1 MYKKSPNNLRLIDM
15 KTFDFDSIVK
25 NPSVFADGRLP
36 AHADYVPFRSE
47 AELALGET
55 SLRMP
60 LDGVWRFRYSR
71 NPSAA
76 PDGFWQPGYDLSGW
90 DSIRVPAHIQ
100 MEGYDA
106 PAYVNTQY
114 PWDASEELR
123 PGEMPEVFNPVADYV
138 CSFRLPDRFRGEEV
152 CISLQ
157 GVESGF
163 ALWLNGLYIGYSED
177 SFTPSDFR
185 LTDALCEGENRLALR
200 VWKWTPGSWFE
211 DQDFYRFSGIFR
223 SVFLY
228 AVPKTAVTDLS
239 LLPLLNGDFS
249 VGELKIS
256 AYTRGSGRLR
266 IRVLSGTEELLSGDA
281 AIDETLNHCTR
292 SFRIE
297 RPLLWSAEAPN
308 LYRVL
313 LEVLDSEDTVT
324 EVIAQDIGFRKIEIR
339 DGILLLNGKRLVFH
353 GVDRHDFSSV
363 CGRVPNR
370 EELLLDILT
379 MKRSNI
385 NAIRTSHYPNQTELY
400 ALCDRYGLYVMD
412 ENNMETHGSWDAYL
426 HGQADADFI
435 IPKDHREYA
444 PLLLDRVRSTYQRDK
459 NHPCVILWSCGNE
472 SYGGS
477 VIREMSRLFRS
488 LDPYRPVHYEGIT
501 WDPSYP
507 DTSDLESRMYT
518 PAAEIEAFLSEH
530 PEKPLI
536 CCEYT
541 HAMGNSCGA
550 MHKYTDLSERE
561 MHYQGGFIWDYVDQT
576 VWKKNRYGEWF
587 LAYGGDHGE
596 RPTDYSFSGNG
607 IVYGGDRR
615 PSPKMQEVKYNY
627 QDIRISVDGD
637 GILIK
642 NRFLFTDT
650 ARYHAEAI
658 LLADGEEIMR
668 EDLGTLSVPPLS
680 DASFPL
686 PASLPAAMRLRRDSA
701 RSLGKPEP
709 EFAVT
714 VSFSLKEDCI
724 WAKAGHEIAFGQFVF
739 PHEVQPFECNE
750 PLTLIRG
757 KSNVGVRGRDFSAQF
772 SSIHPGLTSYVYA
785 GKELIEQI
793 PMPNFWRAPT
803 DNDRGNL
810 MPQRYAQWKIA
821 SLYVTAK
828 HEGAW
833 NFYPEVEAR
842 PHSAVIR
849 YRYYMPT
856 VPASSCTVSYE
867 VFGDGTVRVTLSY
880 DAVKGL
886 PDMPEFGMLFRMD
899 ADYDRIRWYGLG
911 PEETYADRLR
921 GAKLGVYEK
930 SVRDCLARYNVPQ
943 ESGNHCGVRRLQ
955 VTDRRGRG
963 MEFFGDNLSVN
974 VLPWTPHELENAAH
988 IHELPPVHYTVV
1000 RAALQQMGVGG
1011 DDSWGARTHPEYL
1024 LPAEQD
1030 LRFSFCFR
1038 GI

>member
-1 MYKKSPNNLRLIDM
+1 M

-36 AHADYVPFRSE
+36 AHADFVPYRNA
-47 AELALGET
+47 AELASGENG
-55 SLRMP
+55 LRMS
-60 LDGVWRFRYSR
+60 LDGIWRFRYSR

-100 MEGYDA
+100 MEGYDV

-114 PWDASEELR
+114 PWDAQEELK

-138 CSFRLPDRFRGEEV
+138 CSFRLPEHFRGEEV

-163 ALWLNGLYIGYSED
+163 ALWLNGVYIGYSED

-185 LTDALCEGENRLALR
+185 LTDALCEGENCLAIR

-228 AVPKTAVTDLS
+228 MIPKTAVTDLS
-239 LLPLLNGDFS
+239 VLPLLNDNFTS
-249 VGELKIS
+249 GELKLT
-256 AYTRGSGRLR
+256 AFTHGSGCLKVH
-266 IRVLSGTEELLSGDA
+266 VLQGAEELLSGET
-281 AIDETLNHCTR
+281 AIDGTLNHCTC
-292 SFRIE
+292 SFRLE
-297 RPLLWSAEAPN
+297 HPLLWSAEAPH
-308 LYRVL
+308 LYRL
-313 LEVLDSEDTVT
+313 MLEVLDAAGTIT
-324 EVIAQDIGFRKIEIR
+324 EVIEQEFGFRRIEIK

-363 CGRVPNR
+363 SGRVPNR

-379 MKRSNI
+379 MKRHNI
-385 NAIRTSHYPNQTELY
+385 NAIRTSHYPNQSALY
-400 ALCDRYGLYVMD
+400 ELCDRYGIYVMD
-412 ENNMETHGSWDAYL
+412 ENNMETHGSWDAFL
-426 HGQADADFI
+426 RGKAGAEFI
-435 IPKDHREYA
+435 VPKDHQEFA
-444 PLLLDRVRSTYQRDK
+444 PLLLDRVRSMYQRDK
-459 NHPCVILWSCGNE
+459 NHACIILWSCGNE

-477 VIREMSRLFRS
+477 VIREMSRLFHS
-488 LDPYRPVHYEGIT
+488 LDPHRPVHYEGIT

-518 PAAEIEAFLSEH
+518 PAAEIEAFLAEH
-530 PEKPLI
+530 PKKPLI

-576 VWKKNRYGEWF
+576 IWKKNRYGQWY

-607 IVYGGDRR
+607 IVYGGDRS
-615 PSPKMQEVKYNY
+615 PSPKMQEVKFNY
-627 QDIRISVDGD
+627 QDIRVSVDES
-637 GILIK
+637 GILVK

-650 ARYHAEAI
+650 GCFRAEAL
-658 LLADGEEIMR
+658 LLADGR
-668 EDLGTLSVPPLS
+668 EVARVDLSPLSVPPLS

-686 PASLPAAMRLRRDSA
+686 PAALTEAMQVRRDAA
-701 RSLGKPEP
+701 RSLGKPKP
-709 EFAVT
+709 EFALT
-714 VSFSLKEDCI
+714 VSFSLKEDCS

-739 PHEVQPFECNE
+739 PHQASPFTCEQ

-757 KSNVGVRGRDFSAQF
+757 KSNVGVRGKNFSAQF
-772 SSIHPGLTSYVYA
+772 SAIHPGLTSYVFA
-785 GKELIEQI
+785 GKELIAST
-793 PMPNFWRAPT
+793 PMPTFWRAPT
-803 DNDRGNL
+803 ENDKGNL

-828 HEGAW
+828 HEGTW
-833 NFYPEVEAR
+833 DLYPEVTEH
-842 PHSAVIR
+842 PHSVEIR
-849 YRYYMPT
+849 YHYFMPT
-856 VPASSCTVSYE
+856 VPESSCFVNYE
-867 VFGDGTVRVTLSY
+867 VFGDGTVRTTLSY
-880 DAVKGL
+880 DAVQGL
-886 PDMPEFGMLFRMD
+886 PDMPEFGMLFKLD
-899 ADYDRIRWYGLG
+899 ADYDRVCWYGLG
-911 PEETYADRLR
+911 PEETYVDRLR
-921 GAKLGVYEK
+921 GAKLGRYEK
-930 SVRDCLARYNVPQ
+930 SVRDCLARYNDPQ
-943 ESGNHCGVRRLQ
+943 ESGNHCGVRRLR
-955 VTDRRGRG
+955 VLDRKGRG
-963 MEFFGDNLSVN
+963 MEFFGTDLSMN

-988 IHELPPVHYTVV
+988 EHELPPIHYTVV

-1011 DDSWGARTHPEYL
+1011 DDSWGASTHPEYL
-1024 LPAEQD
+1024 LPVGQD
-1030 LRFSFCFR
+1030 LRFTFCFR
-1038 GI
+1038 GV

>member
-1 MYKKSPNNLRLIDM
+1 M

-36 AHADYVPFRSE
+36 AHADFIPYRNE
-47 AELALGET
+47 AEYAVRES

-60 LDGVWRFRYSR
+60 LDGIWRFRYSR

-76 PDGFWQPGYDLSGW
+76 SDGFWQPGYDLSGW

-100 MEGYDA
+100 MEGYDV

-114 PWDASEELR
+114 PWDASEELQ
-123 PGEMPEVFNPVADYV
+123 PGQMPEVFNPVADYV
-138 CSFRLPDRFRGEEV
+138 CSFRLPDSFRGEDV

-177 SFTPSDFR
+177 SFTPADFR
-185 LTDALCEGENRLALR
+185 LTDALCEGENRLAVR

-228 AVPKTAVTDLS
+228 AVPRTAIIDLS
-239 LLPLLNGDFS
+239 VVPLLDDSFTKGT
-249 VGELKIS
+249 LHLS
-256 AYTRGSGRLR
+256 AHTQGGGTLR
-266 IRVLSGTEELLSGDA
+266 IRLFEGDRLLCTQESVISEMFNSFSLS
-281 AIDETLNHCTR
+281 IDVD
-292 SFRIE
+292 

-308 LYRVL
+308 LYR
-313 LEVLDSEDTVT
+313 LELAVLDASGQLT
-324 EVIAQDIGFRKIEIR
+324 ELIPQEIGFRRIEIK

-353 GVDRHDFSSV
+353 GVDRHDFSSI

-379 MKRSNI
+379 MKRNNI
-385 NAIRTSHYPNQTELY
+385 NAIRTSHYPNQSALY
-400 ALCDRYGLYVMD
+400 ELCDRYGIYVMD
-412 ENNMETHGSWDAYL
+412 ENNMETHGSWDAL
-426 HGQADADFI
+426 LRGKAGPDFVV
-435 IPKDHREYA
+435 PKDHKEFA
-444 PLLLDRVRSTYQRDK
+444 PLLLDRVRSMYQRDK
-459 NHPCVILWSCGNE
+459 NHPSVILWSCGNE

-477 VIREMSRLFRS
+477 VIREMSRLFHS
-488 LDPYRPVHYEGIT
+488 LDSHRPVHYEGIT

-518 PAAEIEAFLSEH
+518 PAAEIEAFLAEH

-576 VWKKNRYGEWF
+576 IWKKNRYGEWY

-607 IVYGGDRR
+607 IVYGGDRS

-627 QDIRISVDGD
+627 QDIRVSVDES
-637 GILIK
+637 GILVK

-650 ARYHAEAI
+650 ADFRAEA
-658 LLADGEEIMR
+658 LLQADGR
-668 EDLGTLSVPPLS
+668 DVAKVDLGTLSVPPLS
-680 DASFPL
+680 DAAFPL
-686 PASLPAAMRLRRDSA
+686 PAVLTDTMKVQRDAA
-701 RSLGKPEP
+701 RSLGRPEP
-709 EFAVT
+709 EFAIT
-714 VSFSLKEDCI
+714 VSFSLKENCS
-724 WAKAGHEIAFGQFVF
+724 WADAGHEIAFGQYVF
-739 PHEVQPFECNE
+739 PREVSPFDCTE
-750 PLTLIRG
+750 PFTLIRG
-757 KSNVGVRGRDFSAQF
+757 KSNVGVRGKNFSAQF
-772 SSIHPGLTSYVYA
+772 SAIYPGLTSYIFA
-785 GKELIEQI
+785 GKELISQI

-803 DNDRGNL
+803 DNDKGSL

-828 HEGAW
+828 HEGTW
-833 NFYPEVEAR
+833 DLYPEVVEH
-842 PHSAVIR
+842 PHSVLIR
-849 YRYYMPT
+849 YHYYMPT
-856 VPASSCTVSYE
+856 VPASSCFVSYE
-867 VFGDGTVRVTLSY
+867 VFGDGTIRTTLSY

-886 PDMPEFGMLFRMD
+886 PDMPEFGMLFKLD
-899 ADYDRIRWYGLG
+899 ADYDRIFWYGLG
-911 PEETYADRLR
+911 PEETYSDRLR
-921 GAKLGVYEK
+921 GAKLGLYEK
-930 SVRDCLARYNVPQ
+930 SVRDCLARYNDPQ
-943 ESGNHCGVRRLQ
+943 ESGNHCGVRTLK
-955 VTDRRGRG
+955 VVDRRGRG

-974 VLPWTPHELENAAH
+974 VLPWTPHELESAAH
-988 IHELPPVHYTVV
+988 AHELPPVHYTVV
-1000 RAALQQMGVGG
+1000 RAAMQQMGVGG

-1030 LRFSFCFR
+1030 LCFSFCFR

>member
-1 MYKKSPNNLRLIDM
+1 M

-36 AHADYVPFRSE
+36 AHADFIPYRNE
-47 AELALGET
+47 AEYAVRES

-60 LDGVWRFRYSR
+60 LDGIWRFRYSR

-76 PDGFWQPGYDLSGW
+76 SDGFWQPGYDLSGW

-100 MEGYDA
+100 MEGYDV

-114 PWDASEELR
+114 PWDASEELQ
-123 PGEMPEVFNPVADYV
+123 PGQMPEVFNPVADYV
-138 CSFRLPDRFRGEEV
+138 CSFRLPDSFRGEDV

-177 SFTPSDFR
+177 SFTPADFR
-185 LTDALCEGENRLALR
+185 LTDALCEGENRLAVR

-228 AVPKTAVTDLS
+228 AVPRTAIIDLS
-239 LLPLLNGDFS
+239 VVPLLDDSLTKGT
-249 VGELKIS
+249 LHLS
-256 AYTRGSGRLR
+256 AHTQGGGTLR
-266 IRVLSGTEELLSGDA
+266 IRLFEGDRLLCTQESVISEMFNSFSLS
-281 AIDETLNHCTR
+281 IDVD
-292 SFRIE
+292 

-308 LYRVL
+308 LYR
-313 LEVLDSEDTVT
+313 LELAVLDASGQLT
-324 EVIAQDIGFRKIEIR
+324 ELIPQEIGFRRIEIK

-353 GVDRHDFSSV
+353 GVDRHDFSSI

-379 MKRSNI
+379 MKRNNI
-385 NAIRTSHYPNQTELY
+385 NAIRTSHYPNQSALY
-400 ALCDRYGLYVMD
+400 ELCDRYGIYVMD
-412 ENNMETHGSWDAYL
+412 ENNMETHGSWDAL
-426 HGQADADFI
+426 LRGKAGPDFVV
-435 IPKDHREYA
+435 PKDHKEFA
-444 PLLLDRVRSTYQRDK
+444 PLLLDRVRSMYQRDK
-459 NHPCVILWSCGNE
+459 NHPSVILWSCGNE

-477 VIREMSRLFRS
+477 VIREMSRLFHS
-488 LDPYRPVHYEGIT
+488 LDSHRPVHDEGIT

-518 PAAEIEAFLSEH
+518 PAAEIEAFLAEH

-550 MHKYTDLSERE
+550 MHKYTDLSEWE

-576 VWKKNRYGEWF
+576 IWKKNRYGEWY

-607 IVYGGDRR
+607 IVYGGDRS

-627 QDIRISVDGD
+627 QDIRVSVDES
-637 GILIK
+637 GILVK

-650 ARYHAEAI
+650 ADFRAEA
-658 LLADGEEIMR
+658 LLQADGR
-668 EDLGTLSVPPLS
+668 DVAKVDLGTLSVPPLS
-680 DASFPL
+680 DAAFPL
-686 PASLPAAMRLRRDSA
+686 PAVLTDTMKVQRDAA
-701 RSLGKPEP
+701 RSLGRPEP
-709 EFAVT
+709 EFAIT
-714 VSFSLKEDCI
+714 VSFSLKENCS
-724 WAKAGHEIAFGQFVF
+724 WADAGHEIAFGQYVF
-739 PHEVQPFECNE
+739 PREACTFTCTE

-757 KSNVGVRGRDFSAQF
+757 KSNVGVRGKNFSAQF
-772 SSIHPGLTSYVYA
+772 SAIHPGLTSYIFA
-785 GKELIEQI
+785 GKELISQI

-803 DNDRGNL
+803 DNDKGSL

-828 HEGAW
+828 HEGTW
-833 NFYPEVEAR
+833 DLYPEVVEH
-842 PHSAVIR
+842 PHSVLIR
-849 YRYYMPT
+849 YHYYMPT
-856 VPASSCTVSYE
+856 VPASSCFVSYE
-867 VFGDGTVRVTLSY
+867 VFGDGTIRTTLSY

-886 PDMPEFGMLFRMD
+886 PDMPEFGMLFKLD
-899 ADYDRIRWYGLG
+899 ADYDRIFWYGLG
-911 PEETYADRLR
+911 PEETYSDRLR
-921 GAKLGVYEK
+921 GAKLGLYEK
-930 SVRDCLARYNVPQ
+930 SVRDCLARYNDPQ
-943 ESGNHCGVRRLQ
+943 ESGNHCGVRTLK
-955 VTDRRGRG
+955 VVDRRGRG

-974 VLPWTPHELENAAH
+974 VLPWTPHELESAAH
-988 IHELPPVHYTVV
+988 AHELPPIHYTVV
-1000 RAALQQMGVGG
+1000 RAAMQQMGVGG

-1030 LRFSFCFR
+1030 LCFSFCFR

>member
-1 MYKKSPNNLRLIDM
+1 M
-15 KTFDFDSIVK
+15 KTFHFDDIVK
-25 NPSVFADGRLP
+25 NPSVFSDGRLP
-36 AHADYVPFRSE
+36 AHADFVPYRNA
-47 AELALGET
+47 AELAAGET

-60 LDGVWRFRYSR
+60 LDGIWRFRYSC

-100 MEGYDA
+100 MEGYDV

-114 PWDASEELR
+114 PWDATEELQ

-138 CSFRLPDRFRGEEV
+138 CSFRLPGSFRGEEV

-177 SFTPSDFR
+177 SFTPSDFC
-185 LTDALCEGENRLALR
+185 LTDALCEGENRLAIR

-228 AVPKTAVTDLS
+228 TVPKAAVTDLS
-239 LLPLLNGDFS
+239 ILPLLDES
-249 VGELKIS
+249 LSSGELSIS
-256 AYTRGSGRLR
+256 AVTRGSGCLR
-266 IRVLSGTEELLSGDA
+266 IHVLNDTRELLAGDV
-281 AIDETLNHCTR
+281 AIDETLNCCTKT
-292 SFRIE
+292 FHLDH
-297 RPLLWSAEAPN
+297 PLLWSAEVPN

-313 LEVLDSEDTVT
+313 FEVTDADGVLT
-324 EVIAQDIGFRKIEIR
+324 EVIAQDIGFRRIEIR

-379 MKRSNI
+379 MKRHNI
-385 NAIRTSHYPNQTELY
+385 NAIRTSHYPNQSALY
-400 ALCDRYGLYVMD
+400 ELCDRYGLYVMD
-412 ENNMETHGSWDAYL
+412 ENNMETHGSWDAFL
-426 HGQADADFI
+426 RRRAGADYI
-435 IPKDHREYA
+435 IPKDHQEYA
-444 PLLLDRVRSTYQRDK
+444 PLLLDRVRSMYHRDK

-477 VIREMSRLFRS
+477 VIREMARLFHS
-488 LDPYRPVHYEGIT
+488 LDPHRPVHYEGIT

-518 PAAEIEAFLSEH
+518 PAAEIESFLSEH

-561 MHYQGGFIWDYVDQT
+561 VHYQGGFIWDYVDQT
-576 VWKKNRYGEWF
+576 IWKKNRYGEWF

-607 IVYGGDRR
+607 IVYGGDRS
-615 PSPKMQEVKYNY
+615 PSPKMQEVKFNY
-627 QDIRISVDGD
+627 QDIRISVDEN
-637 GILIK
+637 GILVK

-650 ARYHAEAI
+650 ACFRAEAV
-658 LLADGEEIMR
+658 LQADGSEVAR
-668 EDLGTLSVPPLS
+668 TDLGVVSVPPLS
-680 DASFPL
+680 DAAFPL
-686 PASLPAAMRLRRDSA
+686 PSSLTEKMQTLRDAAQ
-701 RSLGKPEP
+701 SLGKPEP
-709 EFAVT
+709 EFVLT
-714 VSFSLKEDCI
+714 VSFTLREDCL
-724 WAKAGHEIAFGQFVF
+724 WAKAGHEIAFGQHVV
-739 PHEVQPFECNE
+739 PRAVQPFTCSE

-757 KSNVGVRGRDFSAQF
+757 KFNVGVRGKDFSAQF
-772 SSIHPGLTSYVYA
+772 SAIHPGLTSYVFA

-803 DNDRGNL
+803 DNDKGNL

-828 HEGAW
+828 YEGGW
-833 NFYPEVEAR
+833 DFYPELEER
-842 PHSAVIR
+842 SDSAVIR
-849 YRYYMPT
+849 YRYFMPT
-856 VPASSCTVSYE
+856 VPASSCVVSYE
-867 VFGDGTVRVTLSY
+867 VFGDGTVCTTLTY

-886 PDMPEFGMLFRMD
+886 PDMPEFGMLFKLS
-899 ADYDRIRWYGLG
+899 ADFDRVCWYGLG

-921 GAKLGVYEK
+921 GAKLGLYEK

-943 ESGNHCGVRRLQ
+943 ESGNHCGVRRLK
-955 VTDRRGRG
+955 VVDRKGRG
-963 MEFFGDNLSVN
+963 MEFFGDSLSVN
-974 VLPWTPHELENAAH
+974 VLPWTPHELESAAH
-988 IHELPPVHYTVV
+988 AHELPPIHYTVV
-1000 RAALQQMGVGG
+1000 RAAMQQMGIGG

-1024 LPAEQD
+1024 LPSEQD
-1030 LRFSFCFR
+1030 LCFSFCFR

>member
-1 MYKKSPNNLRLIDM
+1 M
-15 KTFDFDSIVK
+15 KTFDFNSIVK
-25 NPSVFADGRLP
+25 NPDVFADGRLP
-36 AHADYVPFRSE
+36 AHADFVPYRNA
-47 AELALGET
+47 AELALGES
-55 SLRMP
+55 SLRMS
-60 LDGVWRFRYSR
+60 LDGIWRFRYAR

-76 PDGFWQPGYDLSGW
+76 PDGFWQPDYDISGW

-100 MEGYDA
+100 MEGYDV

-114 PWDASEELR
+114 PWDAQGELQ
-123 PGEMPEVFNPVADYV
+123 PGEMPELFNPVADYI
-138 CSFRLPDRFRGEEV
+138 CTFSLPESFRGEEV

-185 LTDALCEGENRLALR
+185 LTEALCEGENRLAIR

-211 DQDFYRFSGIFR
+211 DQDFFRFSGIFR

-228 AVPKTAVTDLS
+228 AVPKTAVTDLA
-239 LLPLLNGDFS
+239 LLPLLEDDFLH
-249 VGELKIS
+249 GELRVS
-256 AYTRGSGRLR
+256 AETCGSGSLRLR
-266 IRVLSGTEELLSGDA
+266 LLQGGKLLLTREA
-281 AIDETLNHCTR
+281 PIDEAENRCAVALPVDH
-292 SFRIE
+292 
-297 RPLLWSAEAPN
+297 PLLWSAEAPS
-308 LYRVL
+308 LYRL
-313 LEVLDSEDTVT
+313 ELEVLTPEGTLT
-324 EVIAQDIGFRKIEIR
+324 ELIAQDVGFRRIEIR
-339 DGILLLNGKRLVFH
+339 DGILLLNGRRLVFH

-370 EELLLDILT
+370 EELLTDILT
-379 MKRSNI
+379 MKRNNI
-385 NAIRTSHYPNQTELY
+385 NAIRTSHYPNQSALY
-400 ALCDRYGLYVMD
+400 ELCDRYGIYVMD
-412 ENNMETHGSWDAYL
+412 ENNMETHGSWDAFL
-426 HGQADADFI
+426 RGKADPDYV
-435 IPKDHREYA
+435 IPKDHSEFA

-459 NHPCVILWSCGNE
+459 NHPSVVLWSCGNE

-477 VIREMSRLFRS
+477 VIREMTRLFHR
-488 LDPYRPVHYEGIT
+488 LDPHRPVHYEGIT

-518 PAAEIEAFLSEH
+518 PAAEIEAFLAEH

-536 CCEYT
+536 CCEYS

-576 VWKKNRYGEWF
+576 IWKKNRYGEWF

-615 PSPKMQEVKYNY
+615 PSPKMQEVKFNY
-627 QDIRISVDGD
+627 QDIRVAVTEDSVTV
-637 GILIK
+637 K

-650 ARYHAEAI
+650 ACFRATAVLLSDGVEI
-658 LLADGEEIMR
+658 LNA
-668 EDLGTLSVPPLS
+668 DLGTLSVPPLS
-680 DASFPL
+680 DATFPL
-686 PASLPAAMRLRRDSA
+686 PSVLSDTVRLRRDAA
-701 RSLGKPEP
+701 RSAGKAEP

-714 VSFSLKEDCI
+714 VSFSLKEDCA
-724 WAKAGHEIAFGQFVF
+724 WAKAGHEIAFGQAVL
-739 PHEVQPFECNE
+739 PREAVPFTCEE
-750 PLTLIRG
+750 PLTLVRG
-757 KSNVGVRGRDFSAQF
+757 KSIVGVRGKNFSAQF
-772 SSIHPGLTSYVYA
+772 SAIQPGLTSYVYA
-785 GKELIEQI
+785 GRELIEQI

-803 DNDRGNL
+803 DNDKGSL

-828 HEGAW
+828 HEGTW
-833 NFYPEVEAR
+833 DLYPEVKAR
-842 PHSAVIR
+842 EHSVLIR
-849 YRYYMPT
+849 YHYYLPT
-856 VPASSCTVSYE
+856 TPESSCFVGYE
-867 VFGDGTVRVTLSY
+867 VFGDGTIRTTLSY

-886 PDMPEFGMLFRMD
+886 PDMPEFGMMFRFN
-899 ADYDRIRWYGLG
+899 ADFDRVRWYGLG

-921 GAKLGVYEK
+921 GAKLGRYERA
-930 SVRDCLARYNVPQ
+930 VRDCLAEYNAPQ

-955 VTDRRGRG
+955 VVDLRGRG
-963 MEFFGDNLSVN
+963 IEFFGENLSVN
-974 VLPWTPHELENAAH
+974 VLPWTPHELESAFHAY
-988 IHELPPVHYTVV
+988 ELPPVHYTVV
-1000 RAALQQMGVGG
+1000 RAAMQQMGVGG

-1030 LRFSFCFR
+1030 LSFSFCFR

>member
-1 MYKKSPNNLRLIDM
+1 M

-36 AHADYVPFRSE
+36 AHADFIPYRNE
-47 AELALGET
+47 AEYAVRES

-60 LDGVWRFRYSR
+60 LDGIWRFRYSR

-76 PDGFWQPGYDLSGW
+76 SDGFWQPGYDLSGW

-100 MEGYDA
+100 MEGYDV

-114 PWDASEELR
+114 PWDASEELQ
-123 PGEMPEVFNPVADYV
+123 PGQMPEVFNPVADYV
-138 CSFRLPDRFRGEEV
+138 CSFRLPDSFRGEDV

-177 SFTPSDFR
+177 SFTPADFR
-185 LTDALCEGENRLALR
+185 LTDALCEGENRLAVR

-228 AVPKTAVTDLS
+228 AVPRTAIIDLS
-239 LLPLLNGDFS
+239 VVPLLDDSLTKGT
-249 VGELKIS
+249 LHLS
-256 AYTRGSGRLR
+256 AHTQGGGTLR
-266 IRVLSGTEELLSGDA
+266 IRLFEGDRLLCTQESVISEMFNSFSLS
-281 AIDETLNHCTR
+281 IDVD
-292 SFRIE
+292 

-308 LYRVL
+308 RYR
-313 LEVLDSEDTVT
+313 LELAVLDASGQLT
-324 EVIAQDIGFRKIEIR
+324 ELIPQEIGFRRIEIK

-353 GVDRHDFSSV
+353 GVDRHDFSSI

-379 MKRSNI
+379 MKRNNI
-385 NAIRTSHYPNQTELY
+385 NAIRTSHYPNQSALY
-400 ALCDRYGLYVMD
+400 ELCDRYGIYVMD
-412 ENNMETHGSWDAYL
+412 ENNMETHGSWDAL
-426 HGQADADFI
+426 LRGKAGPDFVV
-435 IPKDHREYA
+435 PKDHKEFA
-444 PLLLDRVRSTYQRDK
+444 PLLLDRVRSMYQRDK
-459 NHPCVILWSCGNE
+459 NHPSVILWSCGNE

-477 VIREMSRLFRS
+477 VIREMSRLFHS
-488 LDPYRPVHYEGIT
+488 LDSHRPVHYEGIT

-518 PAAEIEAFLSEH
+518 PAAEIEAFLAEH

-576 VWKKNRYGEWF
+576 IWKKNRYGEWY

-607 IVYGGDRR
+607 IVYGGDRS

-627 QDIRISVDGD
+627 QDIRVSVDES
-637 GILIK
+637 GILVK

-650 ARYHAEAI
+650 ADFRAEA
-658 LLADGEEIMR
+658 LLQADGR
-668 EDLGTLSVPPLS
+668 DVAKVDLGTLSVPPLS
-680 DASFPL
+680 DAAFPL
-686 PASLPAAMRLRRDSA
+686 PAVLTDTMKVQRDAA
-701 RSLGKPEP
+701 RSLGRPEP
-709 EFAVT
+709 EFAIT
-714 VSFSLKEDCI
+714 VSFSLKENCS
-724 WAKAGHEIAFGQFVF
+724 WADAGHEIAFGQYVF
-739 PHEVQPFECNE
+739 PREISPFDCTE
-750 PLTLIRG
+750 PFTLIRG
-757 KSNVGVRGRDFSAQF
+757 KSNVGVRGKNFSAQF
-772 SSIHPGLTSYVYA
+772 SAIYPGLTSYIFA
-785 GKELIEQI
+785 GKELISQI

-803 DNDRGNL
+803 DNDKGSL

-828 HEGAW
+828 HEGTW
-833 NFYPEVEAR
+833 DLYPEVVEH
-842 PHSAVIR
+842 PHSVLIR
-849 YRYYMPT
+849 YHYYMPT
-856 VPASSCTVSYE
+856 TPASSCFVSYE
-867 VFGDGTVRVTLSY
+867 VFGDGTIRTTLSY

-886 PDMPEFGMLFRMD
+886 PDMPEFGMLFKLD
-899 ADYDRIRWYGLG
+899 ADYDRIFWYGLG
-911 PEETYADRLR
+911 PEETYSDRLR
-921 GAKLGVYEK
+921 GAKLGLYEK
-930 SVRDCLARYNVPQ
+930 SVRDCLARYNDPQ
-943 ESGNHCGVRRLQ
+943 ESGNHCGVRTLK
-955 VTDRRGRG
+955 VVDRRGRG

-974 VLPWTPHELENAAH
+974 VLPWTPHELESAAH
-988 IHELPPVHYTVV
+988 AHELPPIHYTVV
-1000 RAALQQMGVGG
+1000 RAAMQQMGVGG

-1030 LRFSFCFR
+1030 LCFSFCFR

>member
-1 MYKKSPNNLRLIDM
+1 M

-25 NPSVFADGRLP
+25 DPSVFADGRLS
-36 AHADYVPFRSE
+36 AHADFVPYRNA
-47 AELALGET
+47 AELSVGET

-60 LDGVWRFRYSR
+60 LDGIWRFRYSR

-100 MEGYDA
+100 MEGYDV

-114 PWDASEELR
+114 PWDASEELQ
-123 PGEMPEVFNPVADYV
+123 PGQMPEVFNPVADYV
-138 CSFRLPDRFRGEEV
+138 CSFRLPESFRGEDV

-177 SFTPSDFR
+177 SFTPADFR
-185 LTDALCEGENRLALR
+185 LTDALCEGENRLAIR

-228 AVPKTAVTDLS
+228 VVPKTAILDLS
-239 LLPLLNGDFS
+239 VVPLLDDSF
-249 VGELKIS
+249 
-256 AYTRGSGRLR
+256 T
-266 IRVLSGTEELLSGDA
+266 SGTIHLSAHTQGGGSLRLSLFHGDTLL
-281 AIDETLNHCTR
+281 R
-292 SFRIE
+292 SQKTVVSEMFNSCSLTFDVDH
-297 RPLLWSAEAPN
+297 PLLWSAEAPN
-308 LYRVL
+308 LYRL
-313 LEVLDSEDTVT
+313 ELEVLDASGALT
-324 EVIAQDIGFRKIEIR
+324 ELISQDIGFRKIEIK

-363 CGRVPNR
+363 SGRVPNR

-379 MKRSNI
+379 MKRNNI
-385 NAIRTSHYPNQTELY
+385 NAIRTSHYPNQTALY
-400 ALCDRYGLYVMD
+400 ELCDRYGIYVMD
-412 ENNMETHGSWDAYL
+412 ENNMETHGSWDAL
-426 HGQADADFI
+426 LRGKAGPEFVV
-435 IPKDHREYA
+435 PKDHQEFA
-444 PLLLDRVRSTYQRDK
+444 PLLLDRVRSMYQRDK
-459 NHPCVILWSCGNE
+459 NHPSVILWSCGNE

-477 VIREMSRLFRS
+477 VIREMSRLFHS
-488 LDPYRPVHYEGIT
+488 LDSHRPVHYEGIT

-518 PAAEIEAFLSEH
+518 PVAEIEAFLAEH

-576 VWKKNRYGEWF
+576 IWKKNRYGEWF

-607 IVYGGDRR
+607 IVYGGDRS
-615 PSPKMQEVKYNY
+615 PSPKMQEVKFNY
-627 QDIRISVDGD
+627 QDIRVSIDDS
-637 GILIK
+637 GILVR

-650 ARYHAEAI
+650 ADFRAAAV
-658 LLADGEEIMR
+658 LCADGLEISR
-668 EDLGTLSVPPLS
+668 VDLGALSVPPLS
-680 DASFPL
+680 EASFPL
-686 PASLPAAMRLRRDSA
+686 PEAFLTAMQLRRDAA
-701 RSLGKPEP
+701 RSLGQAEP
-709 EFAVT
+709 EFVVT
-714 VSFSLKEDCI
+714 VSFSLKEDCL
-724 WAKAGHEIAFGQFVF
+724 WASAGHEIAFGQYVF
-739 PHEVQPFECNE
+739 PHDARPFTCDE

-757 KSNVGVRGRDFSAQF
+757 KSNVGVRGKNFSAQF
-772 SSIHPGLTSYVYA
+772 SAIHPGLTSYVFA
-785 GKELIEQI
+785 GKELIEKI

-803 DNDRGNL
+803 DNDMGCL

-833 NFYPEVEAR
+833 DLYPEVEER
-842 PHSAVIR
+842 PHSVLIR
-849 YRYYMPT
+849 YHYFMPT
-856 VPASSCTVSYE
+856 VPASSCFVCYE
-867 VFGDGTVRVTLSY
+867 VFGDGTVRTTLSY

-886 PDMPEFGMLFRMD
+886 CDMPEFGMLFKFD
-899 ADYDRIRWYGLG
+899 ADFDRVCWYGLG
-911 PEETYADRLR
+911 PDETYADRR
-921 GAKLGVYEK
+921 KGAKLGLYEK
-930 SVRDCLARYNVPQ
+930 AVRDCLARYNDPQ
-943 ESGNHCGVRRLQ
+943 ESGNHCGVRSLK
-955 VTDRRGRG
+955 VVDRRGRG
-963 MEFFGDNLSVN
+963 VEFFGDDLSVN
-974 VLPWTPHELENAAH
+974 VLPWTPHELESAAH
-988 IHELPPVHYTVV
+988 AHELPPIHYTVV
-1000 RAALQQMGVGG
+1000 RVAMQQMGIGG

-1024 LPAEQD
+1024 LPAEKD
-1030 LRFSFCFR
+1030 LSFSFCFR

>member
-1 MYKKSPNNLRLIDM
+1 M

-36 AHADYVPFRSE
+36 AHADFIPYRNE
-47 AELALGET
+47 AEYAVRES

-60 LDGVWRFRYSR
+60 LDGIWRFRYSR

-76 PDGFWQPGYDLSGW
+76 SDGFWQPGYDLSGW

-100 MEGYDA
+100 MEGYDV

-114 PWDASEELR
+114 PWDASEELQ
-123 PGEMPEVFNPVADYV
+123 PGQMPEVFNPVADYV
-138 CSFRLPDRFRGEEV
+138 CSFRLPDSFRGEDV

-177 SFTPSDFR
+177 SFTPADFR
-185 LTDALCEGENRLALR
+185 LTDALCEGENRLAVR

-228 AVPKTAVTDLS
+228 AVPRTAIIDLS
-239 LLPLLNGDFS
+239 VVPLLDDSLTKGT
-249 VGELKIS
+249 LHLS
-256 AYTRGSGRLR
+256 AHTQGGGTLR
-266 IRVLSGTEELLSGDA
+266 IRLFEGDRLLCTQESVISEMFNSFSLS
-281 AIDETLNHCTR
+281 IDVD
-292 SFRIE
+292 

-308 LYRVL
+308 LYR
-313 LEVLDSEDTVT
+313 LELAVLDASGQLT
-324 EVIAQDIGFRKIEIR
+324 ELIPQEIGFRRIEIK

-353 GVDRHDFSSV
+353 GVDRHDFSSI

-379 MKRSNI
+379 MKRNNI
-385 NAIRTSHYPNQTELY
+385 NAIRTSHYPNQSALY
-400 ALCDRYGLYVMD
+400 ELCDRYGIYVMD
-412 ENNMETHGSWDAYL
+412 ENNMETHGSWDAL
-426 HGQADADFI
+426 LRGKAGPDFVV
-435 IPKDHREYA
+435 PKDHKEFA
-444 PLLLDRVRSTYQRDK
+444 PLLLDRVRSMYQRDK
-459 NHPCVILWSCGNE
+459 NHPSVILWSCGNE

-477 VIREMSRLFRS
+477 VIREMSRLFHS
-488 LDPYRPVHYEGIT
+488 LDSHRPVHYEGIT

-518 PAAEIEAFLSEH
+518 PAAEIEAFLAEH

-550 MHKYTDLSERE
+550 MHKYTDLSEWE

-576 VWKKNRYGEWF
+576 IWKKNRYGEWY

-607 IVYGGDRR
+607 IVYGGDRS

-627 QDIRISVDGD
+627 QDIRVSVDES
-637 GILIK
+637 GILVK

-650 ARYHAEAI
+650 ADFRAEA
-658 LLADGEEIMR
+658 LLQADGR
-668 EDLGTLSVPPLS
+668 DVAKVDLGTLSVPPLS
-680 DASFPL
+680 DAAFPL
-686 PASLPAAMRLRRDSA
+686 PAVLTDTMKVQRDAA
-701 RSLGKPEP
+701 RSLGRPEP
-709 EFAVT
+709 EFAIT
-714 VSFSLKEDCI
+714 VSFSLKENCS
-724 WAKAGHEIAFGQFVF
+724 WADAGHEIAFGQYVF
-739 PHEVQPFECNE
+739 PREISPFDCTE
-750 PLTLIRG
+750 PFTLIRG
-757 KSNVGVRGRDFSAQF
+757 KSNVGVRGKNFSAQF
-772 SSIHPGLTSYVYA
+772 SAIHPGLTSYIFA
-785 GKELIEQI
+785 GKELISQI

-803 DNDRGNL
+803 DNDKGSL

-828 HEGAW
+828 HEGTW
-833 NFYPEVEAR
+833 DLYPEVVEH
-842 PHSAVIR
+842 PHSVLIR
-849 YRYYMPT
+849 YHYYMPT
-856 VPASSCTVSYE
+856 TPASSCFVSYE
-867 VFGDGTVRVTLSY
+867 VFGDGTIRTTLSY

-886 PDMPEFGMLFRMD
+886 PDMPEFGMLFKLD
-899 ADYDRIRWYGLG
+899 ADYDRIFWYGLG
-911 PEETYADRLR
+911 PEETYSDRLR
-921 GAKLGVYEK
+921 GAKLGLYEK
-930 SVRDCLARYNVPQ
+930 SVRDCLARYNDPQ
-943 ESGNHCGVRRLQ
+943 ESGNHCGVRTLK
-955 VTDRRGRG
+955 VVDRRGRG

-974 VLPWTPHELENAAH
+974 VLPWTPHELESAAH
-988 IHELPPVHYTVV
+988 AHELPPIHYTVV
-1000 RAALQQMGVGG
+1000 RAAMQQMGVGG

-1030 LRFSFCFR
+1030 LCFSFCFR